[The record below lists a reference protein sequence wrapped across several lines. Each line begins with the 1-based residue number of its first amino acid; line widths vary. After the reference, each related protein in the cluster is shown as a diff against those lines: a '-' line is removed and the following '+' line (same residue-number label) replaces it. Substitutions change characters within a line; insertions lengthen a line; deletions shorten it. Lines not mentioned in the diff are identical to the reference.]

1 MVAISAADRAADDF
15 SRSRDA
21 AAGRDSTYPLRRA
34 LEALLVPLMALA
46 LAAGAFSLFLLFL
59 GKSPAD
65 FFILVWRGAFGSAFS
80 FQNTLQRAAPLL
92 LTALCMAVPAHLGL
106 VVIGGEGAVVLGG
119 LAGAAV
125 ALPLLG
131 APPVVIW
138 IAMALAGIVVGGA
151 WIGLA
156 GFLRAKRGI
165 NETISSLL
173 LAYVAIALFN
183 HIVEGPL
190 RDPFSLNKPSTAPIG
205 DANMLGSLPGTDIHS
220 GLPVGILA
228 CIAFWILIYRTSFGF
243 AARVTGG
250 NIRAAQLQGLPVAR
264 LIVIACMLGGACA
277 GLAGAIEVAA
287 VHGNA
292 NGSLAAGYGYAGIL
306 IAFLARFNPL
316 AIAPMAL
323 LVGGITAAGGL
334 VQRRM
339 NMPDATVLVLQGMI
353 FLSILAS
360 ETFYGRMRWFQPRGT
375 LQ

>member
-21 AAGRDSTYPLRRA
+21 ATGRDSTYPLRRA
-34 LEALLVPLMALA
+34 LEALLVPLIALA

-59 GKSPAD
+59 GKSPAE
-65 FFILVWRGAFGSAFS
+65 FFTLVWRGAFASAFS

-119 LAGAAV
+119 LAAAAV

-131 APPVVIW
+131 APPFVIW
-138 IAMALAGIVVGGA
+138 IAMALAGMVGGGA

-156 GFLRAKRGI
+156 GWLRARRGI

-183 HIVEGPL
+183 HLVEGPL
-190 RDPFSLNKPSTAPIG
+190 RDPLSLNKPSTAPIG
-205 DANMLGSLPGTDIHS
+205 DANMLGSLPGTDIHP
-220 GLPVGILA
+220 GLPVGIVA
-228 CIAFWILIYRTSFGF
+228 CIVFWVLIYRTSFGF
-243 AARVTGG
+243 ACRVTGG

-277 GLAGAIEVAA
+277 GLAGAIDVAA

-292 NGSLAAGYGYAGIL
+292 NASLAAGYGYAGIL

-316 AIAPMAL
+316 AIAPMTL
-323 LVGGITAAGGL
+323 LVGGITASGGL

-353 FLSILAS
+353 FLSILTS

-375 LQ
+375 VQ

>member
-1 MVAISAADRAADDF
+1 MVALSTADRAAE
-15 SRSRDA
+15 A
-21 AAGRDSTYPLRRA
+21 AAPLQDAITDRDSTYPLRRA
-34 LEALLVPLMALA
+34 LEALLVPLMALV

-59 GKSPAD
+59 GKSPLD
-65 FFILVWRGAFGSAFS
+65 FFELVWRGAFGSWFS
-80 FQNTLQRAAPLL
+80 LQNTLQRAGPLL

-119 LAGAAV
+119 LAGAAI
-125 ALPLLG
+125 ALPLIG
-131 APPVVIW
+131 APPLVVQ
-138 IAMALAGIVVGGA
+138 IAMGLAGIAGGGA

-156 GFLRAKRGI
+156 GWLRARRGI

-190 RDPFSLNKPSTAPIG
+190 RDPLSLNKPSTAPIG
-205 DANMLGSLPGTDIHS
+205 DANMLGTLPGTDIHA
-220 GLPVGILA
+220 GLPLGIVA
-228 CIAFWILIYRTSFGF
+228 CTAFWVLIYRTSFGF
-243 AARVTGG
+243 GCRVTGG

-264 LIVIACMLGGACA
+264 LIVIACMLGGGCA

-292 NGSLAAGYGYAGIL
+292 NAPLAAGYGYAGIL

-316 AIAPMAL
+316 AIAPMTL
-323 LVGGITAAGGL
+323 LVGGITASGGL
-334 VQRRM
+334 VQRRL

-353 FLSILAS
+353 FLSILTS
-360 ETFYGRMRWFQPRGT
+360 ETFYGRLRWFQPRGT
-375 LQ
+375 V

>member
-1 MVAISAADRAADDF
+1 MVALSTADRAAE
-15 SRSRDA
+15 A
-21 AAGRDSTYPLRRA
+21 AAPLQDATTDRDSTYPLRRA
-34 LEALLVPLMALA
+34 LEALLVPVMALV

-59 GKSPAD
+59 GKSPLD
-65 FFILVWRGAFGSAFS
+65 FFELVWRGAFGSWFS
-80 FQNTLQRAAPLL
+80 LQNTLQRAGPLL

-119 LAGAAV
+119 LAGAAI
-125 ALPLLG
+125 ALPLIG
-131 APPVVIW
+131 APPLIVQ
-138 IAMALAGIVVGGA
+138 IAMGLAGIAAGGA

-156 GFLRAKRGI
+156 GWLRARRGI

-173 LAYVAIALFN
+173 LAYVALALFN

-190 RDPFSLNKPSTAPIG
+190 RDPLSLNKPSTAPIG
-205 DANMLGSLPGTDIHS
+205 DANMLGTLPGTDIHP
-220 GLPVGILA
+220 GLLVGVIA
-228 CIAFWILIYRTSFGF
+228 CVAFWVLIYRTSFGF
-243 AARVTGG
+243 GCRVTGG

-292 NGSLAAGYGYAGIL
+292 NASLAAGYGYAGIL

-323 LVGGITAAGGL
+323 LVGGITASGGL
-334 VQRRM
+334 VQRRL

-353 FLSILAS
+353 FLSILTS

-375 LQ
+375 V

>member
-1 MVAISAADRAADDF
+1 MVVLSAADRAAE
-15 SRSRDA
+15 A
-21 AAGRDSTYPLRRA
+21 AAPSQSAATERDSTYPLRRA
-34 LEALLVPLMALA
+34 LEALLVPSVALV
-46 LAAGAFSLFLLFL
+46 LAAGAFSLFLVLL

-65 FFILVWRGAFGSAFS
+65 FFALVWRGAFGSWFS

-92 LTALCMAVPAHLGL
+92 LTALCVAIPAHLGL

-119 LAGAAV
+119 LAGAAIAV
-125 ALPLLG
+125 PLIG
-131 APPVVIW
+131 APPLVVQ
-138 IAMALAGIVVGGA
+138 IAMGIAGIAAGGA

-156 GFLRAKRGI
+156 GWLRARRGI

-173 LAYVAIALFN
+173 LAYVALALFN

-190 RDPFSLNKPSTAPIG
+190 RDPLSLNKPSTAPIG
-205 DANMLGSLPGTDIHS
+205 DANMLGTLSGTDIHA
-220 GLPVGILA
+220 GLPIGIVA
-228 CIAFWILIYRTSFGF
+228 CIAFWVLIYRTSFGF
-243 AARVTGG
+243 ACRVTGG

-264 LIVIACMLGGACA
+264 LIVIACALGGGCA

-292 NGSLAAGYGYAGIL
+292 NASLAAGYGYAGIL

-316 AIAPMAL
+316 AIAPMTL
-323 LVGGITAAGGL
+323 LVGGITASGGL

-353 FLSILAS
+353 FFSILTS
-360 ETFYGRMRWFQPRGT
+360 ETFYGRLRWFQPRGT
-375 LQ
+375 V

>member
-1 MVAISAADRAADDF
+1 MVALSTADRAAE
-15 SRSRDA
+15 A
-21 AAGRDSTYPLRRA
+21 AAPLQDAITDRDSTYPLRRA
-34 LEALLVPLMALA
+34 LEALLVPLMALV

-59 GKSPAD
+59 GKSPLD
-65 FFILVWRGAFGSAFS
+65 FFELVWRGAFGSWFS
-80 FQNTLQRAAPLL
+80 LQNTLQRAGPLL

-119 LAGAAV
+119 LAGAAI
-125 ALPLLG
+125 ALPLIG
-131 APPVVIW
+131 APPLVVQT
-138 IAMALAGIVVGGA
+138 AMGLAGVAAGGA

-156 GFLRAKRGI
+156 GWLRARRGI

-190 RDPFSLNKPSTAPIG
+190 RDPLSLNKPSTAPIG
-205 DANMLGSLPGTDIHS
+205 DANMLGTLPGTDIHV
-220 GLPVGILA
+220 GLPIGIVA
-228 CIAFWILIYRTSFGF
+228 CIAFWVLIYRTSFGF
-243 AARVTGG
+243 ACRVTGG

-264 LIVIACMLGGACA
+264 LIVIACALGGACA

-292 NGSLAAGYGYAGIL
+292 NASLAAGYGYAGIL

-323 LVGGITAAGGL
+323 LVGGITASGGL
-334 VQRRM
+334 VQRRL

-353 FLSILAS
+353 FLSILTS

-375 LQ
+375 V